1 MKIYRHI
8 YCANSPIRYTDPKG
22 MEVEADELSMKNIS
36 YTLTKQEAKY
46 VRFDKNGVL
55 DKKKI
60 EQIKKYI

>member
-1 MKIYRHI
+1 
-8 YCANSPIRYTDPKG
+8 